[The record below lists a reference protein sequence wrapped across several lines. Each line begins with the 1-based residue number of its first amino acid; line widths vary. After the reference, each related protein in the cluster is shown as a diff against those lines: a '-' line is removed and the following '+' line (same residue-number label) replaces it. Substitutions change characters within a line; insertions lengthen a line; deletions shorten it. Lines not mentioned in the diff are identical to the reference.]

1 MRTLF
6 LFLILSAILF
16 AASPEDEIRT
26 AEKQWS
32 QALEKRNLPELEKIF
47 TPGLIYAHATG
58 LIQDRQQF
66 LDQLKSG
73 NRRYEAVKQER
84 IRIVSYGD
92 SAVAHSIMRM
102 IGVNDKGP
110 FNDHVMMMHFWVKQG
125 GQWHLAA
132 HQTTKLPD

>member
-66 LDQLKSG
+66 LDQVKSG

>member
-6 LFLILSAILF
+6 LFLIMSAILF

>member
-1 MRTLF
+1 MRTLP